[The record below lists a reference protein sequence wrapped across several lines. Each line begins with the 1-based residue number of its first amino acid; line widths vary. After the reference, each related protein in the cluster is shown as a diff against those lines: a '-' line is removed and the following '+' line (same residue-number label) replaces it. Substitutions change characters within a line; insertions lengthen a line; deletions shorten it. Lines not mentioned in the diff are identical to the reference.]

1 MAGGCVDKPV
11 DGLVT
16 DLTSS
21 QNSFSASHIST
32 EFILCKTFATA
43 GGCVDKPVDG
53 LITDLTSPRN
63 SFAGPVVDK
72 PVDGLV
78 TDLTSP
84 RNSFSARRL
93 LRQAA
98 MLTNRLMVWSLTN
111 ISTEFILCK
120 MFAMAGGCVDKPID
134 DRSLT
139 NISMEFI
146 LCKTCY
152 LVCCSGSRSSLPD
165 ISMEFILCKRRA
177 TADGHLSLFRL
188 SATFSARVSV
198 NAWDDKGRVDYY
210 ATHIAL
216 QSGHDNLECI
226 PHLPDAKLPPKRQHH
241 QLQDR
246 HAALERRVLFRFLC
260 PNHLFTLSHHPNEA
274 SKSPSHSRSAF
285 ASANARAAASVQ
297 RFIRSRC
304 PQSSINGQATS
315 RKTHLIASEMLV

>member
-1 MAGGCVDKPV
+1 KCYLV
-11 DGLVT
+11 DGSGSR
-16 DLTSS
+16 SS
-21 QNSFSASHIST
+21 HPQ
-32 EFILCKTFATA
+32 
-43 GGCVDKPVDG
+43 
-53 LITDLTSPRN
+53 TSPRN

-120 MFAMAGGCVDKPID
+120 TFAMAGGCVDKPID

-139 NISMEFI
+139 NRLLRQADVLTNRLMD
-146 LCKTCY
+146 
-152 LVCCSGSRSSLPD
+152 RSLTN

-216 QSGHDNLECI
+216 QSSRFKRYLKVGMIIWSASRISQTPNFRQNDNIINFKIVTLHLNDAFCFDSCAPTTSSLSPTTPTKPPSPPPI
-226 PHLPDAKLPPKRQHH
+226 PDPRSPQPTHERLLLSSGSFVPGARNRLSMDKQRA
-241 QLQDR
+241 
-246 HAALERRVLFRFLC
+246 ERR
-260 PNHLFTLSHHPNEA
+260 T
-274 SKSPSHSRSAF
+274 
-285 ASANARAAASVQ
+285 
-297 RFIRSRC
+297 
-304 PQSSINGQATS
+304 
-315 RKTHLIASEMLV
+315 